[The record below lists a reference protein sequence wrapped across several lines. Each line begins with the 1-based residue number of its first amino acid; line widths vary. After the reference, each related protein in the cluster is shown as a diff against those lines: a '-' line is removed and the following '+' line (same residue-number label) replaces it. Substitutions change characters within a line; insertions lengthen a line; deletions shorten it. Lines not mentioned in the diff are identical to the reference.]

1 LAPAQ
6 LPADKLPHTAAACAE
21 ISEARVTEFFWVVW
35 GLLTLLAY
43 GGGWLVGVAVYA
55 NDASSSRRL
64 VVPFLVAPTMILLS
78 MQACALFHAMDRAAL
93 TPFCL
98 VFFSSVAIVS
108 FRYAGRSAVLRCLR
122 ADALAPWR
130 VVKSIWVD
138 REPLGLATF
147 IALGL
152 WSVACVMCVAYRSWM
167 FDPLWYHVTITDY
180 AVQNHDLDW
189 IPTHLHYVSGY
200 PRNVELLA
208 AWNCLFPLDNL
219 LDDAPQI
226 PFALLGMLSIAAWC
240 RRFDASR
247 AVSAGVAAVW
257 YALPPVFL
265 LTPSSYT
272 DLATGALLIATAFF
286 ISDPLGRAS
295 RWFAFLGIGL
305 YIGAKFTGFFHLG
318 FVGPVLFV
326 RAIIE
331 LVRLPNARERMKRAA
346 DIVLSFAL
354 FCSVSIWKYVQ
365 NWENTKNPF
374 FPLKT
379 RVPFTHVTFDG
390 PEDLQTLLQI
400 QPDKDGNFYFFAA
413 PDEFRHFVNAW
424 LDPKV
429 AYTPEVHG
437 GGFGPVFLWFLLP
450 CIFVV
455 FADALRKKKSSDG
468 IVLMVLFVASL
479 GVPKAWWPRFA
490 MGAPAAAVIAF
501 AWVHKDVRSKILKG
515 LFSLALLTAT
525 YSTTKTSFSGWN
537 DVFPSHWQE
546 ALRATHTERAAL
558 RLGAHWRYEDS
569 LEKEFELRA
578 GDVVTY
584 DEGSTFLSNFF
595 VHDFRT
601 RVEFVSSAGD
611 PQLYLQRLRS
621 LHVMWAGVQ
630 KDTPAEA
637 AVAQS
642 GAQKLFNIEGT
653 NENVYRMPSP

>member
-1 LAPAQ
+1 P
-6 LPADKLPHTAAACAE
+6 
-21 ISEARVTEFFWVVW
+21 V
-35 GLLTLLAY
+35 
-43 GGGWLVGVAVYA
+43 
-55 NDASSSRRL
+55 
-64 VVPFLVAPTMILLS
+64 
-78 MQACALFHAMDRAAL
+78 
-93 TPFCL
+93 
-98 VFFSSVAIVS
+98 
-108 FRYAGRSAVLRCLR
+108 
-122 ADALAPWR
+122 
-130 VVKSIWVD
+130 
-138 REPLGLATF
+138 
-147 IALGL
+147 
-152 WSVACVMCVAYRSWM
+152 
-167 FDPLWYHVTITDY
+167 WYHVTITDY

-240 RRFDASR
+240 RRLNASR
-247 AVSAGVAAVW
+247 ALSAGAAAVW

-265 LTPSSYT
+265 LAPSSYT

-286 ISDPLGRAS
+286 VSEPLGRAS

-305 YIGAKFTGFFHLG
+305 YIGSKFTGVFHLG

-331 LVRLPNARERMKRAA
+331 LIRLPNARERIKRAA
-346 DIVLSFAL
+346 DIVASFAL

-379 RVPFTHVTFDG
+379 RIPFTHVSFDG

-424 LDPKV
+424 LDPKA

-455 FADALRKKKSSDG
+455 FADALRKKKSADG

-501 AWVHKDVRSKILKG
+501 AWVHRDVRSRVLR
-515 LFSLALLTAT
+515 LFFSLSVLTMSW
-525 YSTTKTSFSGWN
+525 STTKIAFGGWK
-537 DVFPSHWQE
+537 DVFPTRWKQMMGM
-546 ALRATHTERAAL
+546 THIERAAAM
-558 RLGAHWRYEDS
+558 LGAHWQYEDS
-569 LEKEFELRA
+569 LNKEFELRP
-578 GDVVTY
+578 GDVITY
-584 DEGSTFLSNFF
+584 DESASFLSNYFE
-595 VHDFRT
+595 HDFRT
-601 RVEFVSSAGD
+601 RVVFVSSAGD
-611 PQLYLQRLRS
+611 PQLYVARLKS
-621 LHVMWAGVQ
+621 IHAVWAGVR
-630 KDTPAEA
+630 KATPAEA
-637 AVAQS
+637 ALKDA
-642 GAQKLFNIEGT
+642 GATLIFEANGT
-653 NENVYRMPSP
+653 TTQMYRMPSP